1 MNKKE
6 KKMSHAKDWKT
17 VGIEGKWLDELRKEA
32 DKNRRSAQEMLCLI
46 LEERYTAP
54 K

>member
-6 KKMSHAKDWKT
+6 KKMSQAKDWAT
-17 VGIEGKWLDELRKEA
+17 VGVERKLLELLRQEA
-32 DKNRRSAQEMLCLI
+32 DSKRRSAQEMLCII
-46 LEERYTAP
+46 LEERYAP

>member
-1 MNKKE
+1 MNKKD
-6 KKMSHAKDWKT
+6 KKMSTAKDWKT
-17 VGIEGKWLDELRKEA
+17 VGIEAKWLDELRKEA
-32 DKNRRSAQEMLCLI
+32 DKNRRSAQEMLGLI

>member
-6 KKMSHAKDWKT
+6 KKVSNAKDWKT
-17 VGIEGKWLDELRKEA
+17 VGIEGKWLEELRKEA
-32 DKNRRSAQEMLCLI
+32 EKNRRSAQDMLGLI
-46 LEERYTAP
+46 LEARYTEP